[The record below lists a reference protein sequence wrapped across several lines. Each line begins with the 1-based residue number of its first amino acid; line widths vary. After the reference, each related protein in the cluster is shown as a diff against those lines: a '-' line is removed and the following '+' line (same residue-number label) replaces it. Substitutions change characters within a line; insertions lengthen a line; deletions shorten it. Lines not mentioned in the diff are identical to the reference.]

1 MFFFKFFSLS
11 HSSSKKEIKK
21 KEEKE
26 GMHGEKQRC
35 MFCFVEFFT
44 LYNFIKHIVKPCEA
58 RRVYSSVLRCKFSFI
73 THIGVFSV
81 RTENVSLLPFG
92 FKKSFFFQVVL
103 ESGGKKRN

>member
-1 MFFFKFFSLS
+1 MGKN
-11 HSSSKKEIKK
+11 
-21 KEEKE
+21 
-26 GMHGEKQRC
+26 RDV
-35 MFCFVEFFT
+35 CFVLLSFFT
-44 LYNFIKHIVKPCEA
+44 LYSFIKHIVKPCEA

-103 ESGGKKRN
+103 ESGGKKKKLVEVVLRFFSGGLILPQR